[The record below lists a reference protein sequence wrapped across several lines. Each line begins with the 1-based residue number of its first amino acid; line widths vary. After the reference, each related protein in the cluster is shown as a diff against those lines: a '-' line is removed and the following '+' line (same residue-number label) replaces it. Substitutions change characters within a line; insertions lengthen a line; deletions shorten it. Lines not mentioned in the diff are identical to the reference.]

1 MKGNMCMTNFKVEE
15 AKLPYDKCVE
25 IDMEVEEESNN
36 NKIPSRNSVLTTN
49 WESKK
54 EVSKWVGSSVKYFSK
69 VELDKILSVLPILI
83 FVLLVMPIV
92 VTIRFYLERNTTDF
106 NTMLIGLPI
115 LWIITIPLIFFTS
128 VEKQIY
134 TLIERKM
141 KRVDYLVPSG
151 AIDCHISY
159 KKLLSIW
166 LFSEFEATYI
176 KTAKGELLFYSEN
189 GKLIKKGDDMIIPEN
204 HENIKRFCNAD
215 NKEKKY
221 LTSQMIDNRF
231 YKISDII
238 TDVPVEHI
246 EK

>member
-1 MKGNMCMTNFKVEE
+1 MTNFKVEE

-36 NKIPSRNSVLTTN
+36 PNHSRNNVLTTN

-54 EVSKWVGSSVKYFSK
+54 EVSKWVGSPIKYFSK
-69 VELDKILSVLPILI
+69 VELDKILSVLPILV
-83 FVLLVMPIV
+83 FVLFILPTA
-92 VTIRFYLERNTTDF
+92 VTLRFYFEGNTTEF
-106 NTMLIGLPI
+106 NHMVIGMPI
-115 LWIITIPLIFFTS
+115 LWMISLPLIFFTS
-128 VEKQIY
+128 LEKQIY

-141 KRVDYLVPSG
+141 KREDYLVPSG
-151 AIDCHISY
+151 AIDCPISY

-176 KTAKGELLFYSEN
+176 KAVKGELLFYSED
-189 GKLIKKGDDMIIPEN
+189 GKLIKRGDDMAIPEN
-204 HENIKRFCNAD
+204 HENIKKFCNAD

-221 LTSQMIDNRF
+221 LTSQMIDSRF

>member
-1 MKGNMCMTNFKVEE
+1 M
-15 AKLPYDKCVE
+15 
-25 IDMEVEEESNN
+25 
-36 NKIPSRNSVLTTN
+36 
-49 WESKK
+49 
-54 EVSKWVGSSVKYFSK
+54 KYFSK
-69 VELDKILSVLPILI
+69 VELDKIVSILPILI
-83 FVLLVMPIV
+83 FVLLVMPTI

-115 LWIITIPLIFFTS
+115 LWAITIPLIFFTS
-128 VEKQIY
+128 LEKQIY

-141 KRVDYLVPSG
+141 KRRDYLVPSG
-151 AIDCHISY
+151 ALDCPISY

-166 LFSEFEATYI
+166 LFSKFEATYI
-176 KTAKGELLFYSEN
+176 KAVKGELLFYSED
-189 GKLIKKGDDMIIPEN
+189 GKLIKRGDDMTIPEN

-221 LTSQMIDNRF
+221 LTSQMIDSRF

>member
-1 MKGNMCMTNFKVEE
+1 MHEKEFQ
-15 AKLPYDKCVE
+15 LPYDKCVE
-25 IDMEVEEESNN
+25 IDMEAEEESNN
-36 NKIPSRNSVLTTN
+36 PSPSRNNVLTTN

-69 VELDKILSVLPILI
+69 VELDKILSVLPVLI
-83 FVLLVMPIV
+83 FVLLVMPTI
-92 VTIRFYLERNTTDF
+92 VTIRFYLERNTMAF

-115 LWIITIPLIFFTS
+115 LWAITIPLIFFTS
-128 VEKQIY
+128 LEKQIY

-141 KRVDYLVPSG
+141 KREDYLVPSG
-151 AIDCHISY
+151 AIDCPISY

-176 KTAKGELLFYSEN
+176 ETVKGDLLFYSEN
-189 GKLIKKGDDMIIPEN
+189 GKLIKRGDDMIIPEN

-221 LTSQMIDNRF
+221 LTSQMIDSRF

>member
-1 MKGNMCMTNFKVEE
+1 MTNYKVEE

-36 NKIPSRNSVLTTN
+36 NKIPSRNNILITN

-54 EVSKWVGSSVKYFSK
+54 DVSKWVGSSIKYFSK

-106 NTMLIGLPI
+106 NTMIVGLPI

-128 VEKQIY
+128 LEKQIY
-134 TLIERKM
+134 ILIERKM
-141 KRVDYLVPSG
+141 KREDYLVPSG
-151 AIDCHISY
+151 AIDCPISY

-176 KTAKGELLFYSEN
+176 KAVKGELLFYSEN
-189 GKLIKKGDDMIIPEN
+189 GKLIKRGDDMTIPEN
-204 HENIKRFCNAD
+204 HENIKKFCNAD

-221 LTSQMIDNRF
+221 LTDQMINDRF

>member
-1 MKGNMCMTNFKVEE
+1 MTNFKVEE

-25 IDMEVEEESNN
+25 IDVEVEEESNN
-36 NKIPSRNSVLTTN
+36 NKIPSQNNVLTTN

-54 EVSKWVGSSVKYFSK
+54 AVSKWVGSPAKYFSK
-69 VELDKILSVLPILI
+69 VELDKILSVLPTLI
-83 FVLLVMPIV
+83 FVLLVMPTV

-106 NTMLIGLPI
+106 NTMLICLPI
-115 LWIITIPLIFFTS
+115 LWTITIPLIFFTS
-128 VEKQIY
+128 LEKQIY

-141 KRVDYLVPSG
+141 KREDYLVPSG
-151 AIDCHISY
+151 AIDCLISY

-176 KTAKGELLFYSEN
+176 KSVKGELLFYSED
-189 GKLIKKGDDMIIPEN
+189 GKLIKRGDDMIIPEN

>member
-1 MKGNMCMTNFKVEE
+1 MTNFKVEE
-15 AKLPYDKCVE
+15 AKLPYDKCIE

-36 NKIPSRNSVLTTN
+36 PSSSRNNVLTTN

-54 EVSKWVGSSVKYFSK
+54 EVSKWVGNPIKYFSR
-69 VELDKILSVLPILI
+69 VELAKILSVLPILI
-83 FVLLVMPIV
+83 FVLFVIPIA

-115 LWIITIPLIFFTS
+115 LWVITLPLIFFTS
-128 VEKQIY
+128 LEKQIY

-141 KRVDYLVPSG
+141 KREDYLVPSG
-151 AIDCHISY
+151 AIDCPISY

-166 LFSEFEATYI
+166 LFSEFEATYV
-176 KTAKGELLFYSEN
+176 KSVKGELWFYSED
-189 GKLIKKGDDMIIPEN
+189 GKLIKRGDDMTIPEN
-204 HENIKRFCNAD
+204 HENIKKFCNAD

>member
-1 MKGNMCMTNFKVEE
+1 MTNFKVEE
-15 AKLPYDKCVE
+15 AKLPYDKCIE
-25 IDMEVEEESNN
+25 IDMEVEEETKNG
-36 NKIPSRNSVLTTN
+36 KIPSRNNVLTTN

-92 VTIRFYLERNTTDF
+92 VAIRFYLERNTTDF

-128 VEKQIY
+128 VEKQIS

-141 KRVDYLVPSG
+141 KRRDYLVPSG
-151 AIDCHISY
+151 VIDCPISY

-166 LFSEFEATYI
+166 VFGEVGATYI
-176 KTAKGELLFYSEN
+176 KAVKGELLFYTED
-189 GKLIKKGDDMIIPEN
+189 GKLIKKGDDMTIPEN

-221 LTSQMIDNRF
+221 LISQMIDSRF

>member
-1 MKGNMCMTNFKVEE
+1 MRGNMCMTNFKVEE
-15 AKLPYDKCVE
+15 AKLPYDKCIE
-25 IDMEVEEESNN
+25 IDMEVEEETKNG
-36 NKIPSRNSVLTTN
+36 KIPSRNNVLTTN

-69 VELDKILSVLPILI
+69 VEVDKILSVLPILI

-92 VTIRFYLERNTTDF
+92 VAIRFYLERNTTDF

-128 VEKQIY
+128 VEKQIS

-141 KRVDYLVPSG
+141 KRRDYLVPSG
-151 AIDCHISY
+151 VIDCPISY

-166 LFSEFEATYI
+166 VFGEVGATYI
-176 KTAKGELLFYSEN
+176 KAVKGELLFYTED
-189 GKLIKKGDDMIIPEN
+189 GKLIKKGDDMTIPEN

-221 LTSQMIDNRF
+221 LISQMIDSRF

>member
-1 MKGNMCMTNFKVEE
+1 MALDEQ
-15 AKLPYDKCVE
+15 
-25 IDMEVEEESNN
+25 
-36 NKIPSRNSVLTTN
+36 
-49 WESKK
+49 
-54 EVSKWVGSSVKYFSK
+54 SVK
-69 VELDKILSVLPILI
+69 PT
-83 FVLLVMPIV
+83 V

-106 NTMLIGLPI
+106 NTMIVGLPI
-115 LWIITIPLIFFTS
+115 LWTITIPLIFFTS
-128 VEKQIY
+128 LEKQIY
-134 TLIERKM
+134 ILIERKM
-141 KRVDYLVPSG
+141 KREDYLVPSG
-151 AIDCHISY
+151 AIDCPISY

-176 KTAKGELLFYSEN
+176 KAVKGELLFYSEY
-189 GKLIKKGDDMIIPEN
+189 GKLIKRGDDMIIPEN
-204 HENIKRFCNAD
+204 HENIKKFCNAD

>member
-1 MKGNMCMTNFKVEE
+1 MTNYKVEE

-36 NKIPSRNSVLTTN
+36 NKIPSRNNVLTTN

-54 EVSKWVGSSVKYFSK
+54 EVSKWVGSPAKYFSK

-83 FVLLVMPIV
+83 FVLLVMPTV
-92 VTIRFYLERNTTDF
+92 VAIRFYLERNTTDF

-141 KRVDYLVPSG
+141 KREDYLVPSG
-151 AIDCHISY
+151 AIDCPISY

-176 KTAKGELLFYSEN
+176 ETVKGDLLLYSEN

-204 HENIKRFCNAD
+204 HENIKKFCNVD
-215 NKEKKY
+215 NKEKRY
-221 LTSQMIDNRF
+221 LTSQMIDSRF

>member
-1 MKGNMCMTNFKVEE
+1 MTNFKVEE

-25 IDMEVEEESNN
+25 IDMEVGEET
-36 NKIPSRNSVLTTN
+36 NKNEIPSRSNVLTTN

-54 EVSKWVGSSVKYFSK
+54 EVSKWVGSPAKYFSK
-69 VELDKILSVLPILI
+69 VELDKILSVLPFLI

-92 VTIRFYLERNTTDF
+92 ITIRFYLEGNSTDF

-115 LWIITIPLIFFTS
+115 LWVITFPLIFFTS
-128 VEKQIY
+128 LEKQIY

-141 KRVDYLVPSG
+141 KREDYLVPSG
-151 AIDCHISY
+151 AIDCSISY

-176 KTAKGELLFYSEN
+176 KAVKGELLFYSED
-189 GKLIKKGDDMIIPEN
+189 GKLIKKGDDMVILEN
-204 HENIKRFCNAD
+204 GVGVKKLCNAT

-221 LTSQMIDNRF
+221 LTDQMINDRF

>member
-1 MKGNMCMTNFKVEE
+1 MTNYKVEE

-36 NKIPSRNSVLTTN
+36 NKIPSQNNVLTTN

-54 EVSKWVGSSVKYFSK
+54 EVSKWVGSPIKYFSK
-69 VELDKILSVLPILI
+69 VELDKILSVLPILV
-83 FVLLVMPIV
+83 FVLFILPTA
-92 VTIRFYLERNTTDF
+92 VTLRLYFEGNTTEF
-106 NTMLIGLPI
+106 NHMVIGMPI
-115 LWIITIPLIFFTS
+115 LWMISLPLIFFPS
-128 VEKQIY
+128 LEKQIY

-141 KRVDYLVPSG
+141 KREDYLVPSG
-151 AIDCHISY
+151 AIDCPISY

-176 KTAKGELLFYSEN
+176 KAVKGELLFYSED
-189 GKLIKKGDDMIIPEN
+189 GKLIKRGDDMTIPEN
-204 HENIKRFCNAD
+204 HENIKKFCNAD

-221 LTSQMIDNRF
+221 LTSQMIDSRF

>member
-1 MKGNMCMTNFKVEE
+1 MTNYKVEE

-25 IDMEVEEESNN
+25 IDMEVEEESNKN
-36 NKIPSRNSVLTTN
+36 EIPSRNNVLITN

-69 VELDKILSVLPILI
+69 LELDKILSVLPILI
-83 FVLLVMPIV
+83 FVLLVMPII

-106 NTMLIGLPI
+106 NAMLIGLPI

-141 KRVDYLVPSG
+141 KREDYLVPGG
-151 AIDCHISY
+151 AIDCPISY

-176 KTAKGELLFYSEN
+176 ETVKGDLLLYSEN

-204 HENIKRFCNAD
+204 HENIKKFCNVD

>member
-1 MKGNMCMTNFKVEE
+1 MTNFKVEE

-25 IDMEVEEESNN
+25 IDLEVEEESNN
-36 NKIPSRNSVLTTN
+36 PSSSRNNVLTTN
-49 WESKK
+49 WESRVK
-54 EVSKWVGSSVKYFSK
+54 VSKWVGSPAKYFSK
-69 VELDKILSVLPILI
+69 VELNKILSVLPILVFI
-83 FVLLVMPIV
+83 LFVLPIA
-92 VTIRFYLERNTTDF
+92 VTFRFYFEGNSTDF
-106 NTMLIGLPI
+106 NTMIIGLPI
-115 LWIITIPLIFFTS
+115 LWVITIPLIFFTS
-128 VEKQIY
+128 LEKQIY

-141 KRVDYLVPSG
+141 KREDYLVPSG
-151 AIDCHISY
+151 AIDCPISY

-166 LFSEFEATYI
+166 LFSEFETTYI
-176 KTAKGELLFYSEN
+176 KAVKGELLFYSED
-189 GKLIKKGDDMIIPEN
+189 GKLIKRGDDMIIPEN
-204 HENIKRFCNAD
+204 HENIKKFCNAD

>member
-1 MKGNMCMTNFKVEE
+1 MTNFKVEE

-36 NKIPSRNSVLTTN
+36 NKIPSQNNVLTTN

-54 EVSKWVGSSVKYFSK
+54 VVSKWVGSPAKYFSK
-69 VELDKILSVLPILI
+69 VELDKILSVLPTLI
-83 FVLLVMPIV
+83 FVLLVMPTV

-115 LWIITIPLIFFTS
+115 LWTITIPLIFFTS
-128 VEKQIY
+128 LEKQIY

-141 KRVDYLVPSG
+141 KREDYLVPSG
-151 AIDCHISY
+151 AIDCPISY

-176 KTAKGELLFYSEN
+176 KSVKGELLIYSED
-189 GKLIKKGDDMIIPEN
+189 GKLIKRGEDTIIPEN

-221 LTSQMIDNRF
+221 LTNQMIDNRF

>member
-1 MKGNMCMTNFKVEE
+1 MTINLDLMISMFISFILIAGILYVSDFSLRDFSKIEKV
-15 AKLPYDKCVE
+15 V
-25 IDMEVEEESNN
+25 I
-36 NKIPSRNSVLTTN
+36 
-49 WESKK
+49 ESKK

-69 VELDKILSVLPILI
+69 VELDKILSVLSILI
-83 FVLLVMPIV
+83 FVLLVMPTV

-115 LWIITIPLIFFTS
+115 LWTITIPLIFFTS
-128 VEKQIY
+128 LEKQIY
-134 TLIERKM
+134 ILIERKM
-141 KRVDYLVPSG
+141 RQEDYLVPSD
-151 AIDCHISY
+151 AIDCPISY

-176 KTAKGELLFYSEN
+176 KAVKGELLFYSED
-189 GKLIKKGDDMIIPEN
+189 GKLIKRGDDMTIPEN
-204 HENIKRFCNAD
+204 HENIKKFCNAT

>member
-1 MKGNMCMTNFKVEE
+1 MTNYKVEE

-36 NKIPSRNSVLTTN
+36 PNHSRNNVLTTN

-54 EVSKWVGSSVKYFSK
+54 EVSKWVGNPAKYFSS
-69 VELDKILSVLPILI
+69 VELDKIMSVLPMLVFIL
-83 FVLLVMPIV
+83 FVLPIA
-92 VTIRFYLERNTTDF
+92 VTFRFYFEGNSADF
-106 NTMLIGLPI
+106 NAMIIGLPI
-115 LWIITIPLIFFTS
+115 LWMITIPLIFFTS
-128 VEKQIY
+128 LEKQIY

-141 KRVDYLVPSG
+141 KREDYLVPSG
-151 AIDCHISY
+151 AIDCPISY

-166 LFSEFEATYI
+166 LFSEFETTYI
-176 KTAKGELLFYSEN
+176 KAVKGELLFYSEE
-189 GKLIKKGDDMIIPEN
+189 GKLIKRGDDMIIPEN
-204 HENIKRFCNAD
+204 HENIKRFCNVN

-221 LTSQMIDNRF
+221 LTNQMIDDRF

>member
-1 MKGNMCMTNFKVEE
+1 MTNLKVDE

-25 IDMEVEEESNN
+25 IDMELEEESNN
-36 NKIPSRNSVLTTN
+36 NKIPSRNNVLTTN
-49 WESKK
+49 WKSKK

-92 VTIRFYLERNTTDF
+92 VIIRFYLEGDIADF

-115 LWIITIPLIFFTS
+115 LWAITIPLIFFTS
-128 VEKQIY
+128 LEKQIY

-141 KRVDYLVPSG
+141 KRGDYLVPSG
-151 AIDCHISY
+151 AIDCPISY

-176 KTAKGELLFYSEN
+176 KAVKGELLFYYEN

-204 HENIKRFCNAD
+204 HENIKKFCNAN

-221 LTSQMIDNRF
+221 LTNQMIDNRF

>member
-1 MKGNMCMTNFKVEE
+1 MSMTNYKVEE

-36 NKIPSRNSVLTTN
+36 NKIPSRNNILITN

-54 EVSKWVGSSVKYFSK
+54 DVSKWVGSSIKYFSK

-106 NTMLIGLPI
+106 NTMIVGLPI

-128 VEKQIY
+128 LEKQIY
-134 TLIERKM
+134 ILIERKM
-141 KRVDYLVPSG
+141 KREDYLVPSG
-151 AIDCHISY
+151 AIDCPISY

-176 KTAKGELLFYSEN
+176 KAVKGELLFYSEN
-189 GKLIKKGDDMIIPEN
+189 GKLIKRGDDMTIPEN
-204 HENIKRFCNAD
+204 HENIKKFCNAD

-221 LTSQMIDNRF
+221 LTDQMINDRF

>member
-1 MKGNMCMTNFKVEE
+1 
-15 AKLPYDKCVE
+15 
-25 IDMEVEEESNN
+25 MEVEEESNN
-36 NKIPSRNSVLTTN
+36 NKIPSRNNVLTTN

-54 EVSKWVGSSVKYFSK
+54 EVSKWVGSPAKYFSK

-83 FVLLVMPIV
+83 FVLLVMPTV
-92 VTIRFYLERNTTDF
+92 VAIRFYLERNTTDF

-141 KRVDYLVPSG
+141 KREDYLVPSG
-151 AIDCHISY
+151 AIDCPISY

-176 KTAKGELLFYSEN
+176 ETVKGDLLLYSEN

-204 HENIKRFCNAD
+204 HENIKKFCNVD
-215 NKEKKY
+215 NKEKRY
-221 LTSQMIDNRF
+221 LTSQMIDSRF

>member
-1 MKGNMCMTNFKVEE
+1 MTNFKVEE

-36 NKIPSRNSVLTTN
+36 NKIPSRNNVLTTN
-49 WESKK
+49 YESKK
-54 EVSKWVGSSVKYFSK
+54 EVSKWVGGSVKYFSK

-83 FVLLVMPIV
+83 FVLLVIPTV

-128 VEKQIY
+128 LEKQIY
-134 TLIERKM
+134 TLIGRKM
-141 KRVDYLVPSG
+141 KREDYLVPSG
-151 AIDCHISY
+151 AIDCPISY

-176 KTAKGELLFYSEN
+176 KAVKEELLFYSED
-189 GKLIKKGDDMIIPEN
+189 GKLIKRGDDMTIPEN
-204 HENIKRFCNAD
+204 HESIKKFCNAD

-221 LTSQMIDNRF
+221 LTNQMIDNRF

>member
-1 MKGNMCMTNFKVEE
+1 MTNFKVEE

-25 IDMEVEEESNN
+25 IDMEVEGESANN
-36 NKIPSRNSVLTTN
+36 ENPSRNNVLTTN

-83 FVLLVMPIV
+83 FVLFVMPIV
-92 VTIRFYLERNTTDF
+92 VTIRFYFEGNMTDF
-106 NTMLIGLPI
+106 NTMIVGLPI
-115 LWIITIPLIFFTS
+115 LWGITFPLIFFTS
-128 VEKQIY
+128 LEKQIY

-141 KRVDYLVPSG
+141 KREDYLVPNGS
-151 AIDCHISY
+151 IDCPISY

-176 KTAKGELLFYSEN
+176 KAVKGELLFYSED
-189 GKLIKKGDDMIIPEN
+189 GKLIKRGDDMTIPEN
-204 HENIKRFCNAD
+204 HENIKKFCNVD

-221 LTSQMIDNRF
+221 LTSQMIDSRF